1 MVRAMDYFRCSSRE
15 IEAAAAAAANTLRT
29 MCSSGKA
36 LASEGPA
43 SESDS
48 GSEAWT
54 EAQLERSHGKHIASV
69 AHLGLSDINLAHAS
83 SSARK

>member
-1 MVRAMDYFRCSSRE
+1 
-15 IEAAAAAAANTLRT
+15 

-54 EAQLERSHGKHIASV
+54 EAQLERSHGKHIASD
-69 AHLGLSDINLAHAS
+69 AHFGINDTNLAHATAR
-83 SSARK
+83 ARK